1 MSRPKYFAKTV
12 LRGSLALASLLCVSC
27 QMSNM
32 TGTPP
37 SGELRIGY
45 AIEAPYAFL
54 KPGGEVSG
62 QAPEIAKRIARELGY
77 QKIQWRQL
85 EFHQLLDELEAGE
98 IDVVAAGMFIT
109 PERSKRVSFSEPTAR
124 VSDALLVAR
133 GNPYGLQSY
142 RQLLEQPERKIA
154 VIAGAV
160 EDTAFRQF
168 GLSPRQLL
176 LVPDALTGRVAVEAG
191 QADCLALSAPTIR
204 WMALREQLGKTEM
217 VESCNDAA
225 SVFPENYGYVAY
237 AFRREADSL
246 REAWNRAQRR
256 LLSTVEHQ
264 RLVAEFGFTEVELSG
279 LIPN

>member
-1 MSRPKYFAKTV
+1 MSRPRFVAKAV
-12 LRGSLALASLLCVSC
+12 LSGSLVLVFLLCVGC
-27 QMSNM
+27 QTSNM
-32 TGTPP
+32 TGTSKPDL
-37 SGELRIGY
+37 LRIGF

-54 KPGGEVSG
+54 KPGGEISG
-62 QAPEIAKRIARELGY
+62 QAPEIAKRIARDLGY

-109 PERSKRVSFSEPTAR
+109 PERSKRVSFSEPTAH
-124 VSDALLVAR
+124 VSEAFLVAK
-133 GNPYGLQSY
+133 GNPHGLQSY
-142 RQLLEQPERKIA
+142 RQLLEQPECKVA

-160 EDTAFRQF
+160 EETIFRQL
-168 GLSPRQLL
+168 GLSARQLL

-217 VESCNDAA
+217 VEPRNDAA
-225 SVFPENYGYVAY
+225 NEFPANYGYVAF

-246 REAWNRAQRR
+246 REAWNRVQRR
-256 LLSTVEHQ
+256 FVSTAEHQ
-264 RLVAEFGFTEVELSG
+264 LLVAEFGFTAVELSG